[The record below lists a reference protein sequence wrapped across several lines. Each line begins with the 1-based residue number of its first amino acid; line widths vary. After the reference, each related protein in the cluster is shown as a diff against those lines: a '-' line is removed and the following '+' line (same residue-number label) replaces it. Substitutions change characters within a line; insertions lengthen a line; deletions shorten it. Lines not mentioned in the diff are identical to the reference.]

1 MSKKEKNRV
10 TQKVIKYVQEKMD
23 SAKEMNMFHFLRKPV
38 DKNAGGTSRYRIK
51 AGKNKGKLI

>member
-1 MSKKEKNRV
+1 MSTREK
-10 TQKVIKYVQEKMD
+10 TTKHTLIKYTQQKMD
-23 SAKEMNMFHFLRKPV
+23 SIKEMNMFHYLRRPI